1 MRNMSTPVFTSGKLR
16 LMVPH
21 ISRCGVNLE
30 QMLGEAARAG
40 DILDAKEVF
49 GKLAL
54 DAIAS
59 SSFGIE
65 SNSFKDPESLFRIN
79 VMKLTRWNLFC
90 TTMSIDA
97 QSLYARDPKYAKIT
111 DIPKFIFMY
120 IAPKIALKLGINF
133 LDKKLAGFFVD
144 IVRKTMQHRR

>member
-21 ISRCGVNLE
+21 ISRCGANLE
-30 QMLGEAARAG
+30 EMLGEAARVG
-40 DILDAKEVF
+40 DVLDAKELF
-49 GKLAL
+49 GKFAL

-79 VMKLTRWNLFC
+79 ALKLTRYLILRSWLS
-90 TTMSIDA
+90 TID
-97 QSLYARDPKYAKIT
+97 DC
-111 DIPKFIFMY
+111 F
-120 IAPKIALKLGINF
+120 
-133 LDKKLAGFFVD
+133 FFV
-144 IVRKTMQHRR
+144 ISGIQNMQKSLIYQNSSSCLSLPGLL

>member
-90 TTMSIDA
+90 TTMN
-97 QSLYARDPKYAKIT
+97 
-111 DIPKFIFMY
+111 
-120 IAPKIALKLGINF
+120 IACNT
-133 LDKKLAGFFVD
+133 FVD
-144 IVRKTMQHRR
+144 EITSTITMASLNPLHCNIFKGNLRMIPFLPNSIES

>member
-21 ISRCGVNLE
+21 TSRCGVNLE
-30 QMLGEAARAG
+30 QMLGEAAGAG

-65 SNSFKDPESLFRIN
+65 SNSFKDPENLFRIN
-79 VMKLTRWNLFC
+79 VMKLTRWILFC
-90 TTMSIDA
+90 NKSIDA

-133 LDKKLAGFFVD
+133 LDKKVAGFFVD